1 MGYVAVKGGTD
12 AIANSIEL
20 VEFYRIKDE
29 TPPIH
34 IRQLQAQFRLA
45 IDKIMGEG
53 SFYAPEYGALALK
66 QVEGDVL
73 EAAFIMRAF
82 RATLPRLYYSAVI
95 DTRNMFVQ
103 RRISSSFRDI
113 PGGQILG
120 PTYDYTQRIIDT
132 RLADESYEQVQAFL
146 QQFSARI
153 SETDRKAITT
163 FGKVIDMLRAQGLL
177 KGVGN
182 RDDESEEG
190 RRLVDITREAI
201 KFPAP
206 RSARLQMLARAETG
220 GLMALG
226 YSSMR
231 GYGGVHPTV
240 GELRVGLVDVTVSDP
255 TGRSRYIGRVR
266 VTEAEMITKAKTGK
280 KSERS
285 AGSVPYYAIGY
296 GLCFGQN
303 ETKAICMGIL
313 DRAMRNGTK
322 EAPANDQEFVLY
334 HTDGIE
340 AMGFT
345 NHLKLPHYVTFQS
358 GLNNVRRAVA
368 RSRKQTEANAASA
381 PEPPTATD
389 ATASPGDAERMP
401 TEVLTEL

>member
-1 MGYVAVKGGTD
+1 MGYVAVKGGTE
-12 AIANSIEL
+12 AIANSIDL
-20 VEFYRIKDE
+20 VEFYRLKDQ
-29 TPPIH
+29 TPPIQ
-34 IRQLQAQFRLA
+34 ISQLRAQFRLA

-82 RATLPRLYYSAVI
+82 RATLSRRYYSAI
-95 DTRNMFVQ
+95 INTEAMFVQ

-113 PGGQILG
+113 PGGQVLG

-146 QQFSARI
+146 TQFESRI
-153 SETDRKAITT
+153 DEANRRAVTT
-163 FGKVIDMLRAQGLL
+163 FGKVIDLLREQGLL

-182 RDDESEEG
+182 DEDT
-190 RRLVDITREAI
+190 RLVDITREAV

-220 GLMALG
+220 GIMALG

-231 GYGGVHPTV
+231 GHGGVHPTV
-240 GELRVGLVDVTVSDP
+240 GELRVGLVDVRVTDP
-255 TGRSRYIGRVR
+255 KGRSRYIGKVR

-280 KSERS
+280 KNGRGTG
-285 AGSVPYYAIGY
+285 AVPYYAIGY

-313 DRAMRNGTK
+313 DRAMRMG
-322 EAPANDQEFVLY
+322 APDAPSQDQEFVLY

-358 GLNNVRRAVA
+358 GLSNVREAVEKDKK
-368 RSRKQTEANAASA
+368 KQAVRQNGSEQTVTETVTSVT
-381 PEPPTATD
+381 ETADSPIDHD
-389 ATASPGDAERMP
+389 ALVS
-401 TEVLTEL
+401 

>member
-1 MGYVAVKGGTD
+1 MGYVAVKGGTE
-12 AIANSIEL
+12 AIANSIDL
-20 VEFYRIKDE
+20 IEFYRLKDQ
-29 TPPIH
+29 TPPIQ
-34 IRQLQAQFRLA
+34 IAQLRGQFRLA

-82 RATLPRLYYSAVI
+82 RATLSRRYYSAI
-95 DTRNMFVQ
+95 INTEAMFVQ
-103 RRISSSFRDI
+103 RRISASFRDI
-113 PGGQILG
+113 PGGQVLG

-132 RLADESYEQVQAFL
+132 RLATESMEQVQAFL
-146 QQFSARI
+146 DQFESRI
-153 SETDRKAITT
+153 AEEDRKAVTT
-163 FGKVIDMLRAQGLL
+163 FGKVIDLLREQGLL

-182 RDDESEEG
+182 NEDT
-190 RRLVDITREAI
+190 RLVDITREAI

-220 GLMALG
+220 GIMALG

-231 GYGGVHPTV
+231 GHGSVHPTV
-240 GELRVGLVDVTVSDP
+240 GELRVGLVDVRVTDP
-255 TGRSRYIGRVR
+255 KGRSRYIGRVR
-266 VTEAEMITKAKTGK
+266 VTEAEMITKAKTTK
-280 KSERS
+280 KK
-285 AGSVPYYAIGY
+285 AVPYYAIGY

-313 DRAMRNGTK
+313 DRAMRESNTS
-322 EAPANDQEFVLY
+322 APAHDQEFVLY

-358 GLNNVRRAVA
+358 GLSNVREAVEK
-368 RSRKQTEANAASA
+368 SNKAAALQSNKVQ
-381 PEPPTATD
+381 
-389 ATASPGDAERMP
+389 SPNSIEFQ
-401 TEVLTEL
+401 LTT

>member
-1 MGYVAVKGGTD
+1 MGYVAVKGGTE
-12 AIANSIEL
+12 AIANSIDL
-20 VEFYRIKDE
+20 VEFYRLKDQ
-29 TPPIH
+29 TPPIQ
-34 IRQLQAQFRLA
+34 ISQLRAQFRLA

-82 RATLPRLYYSAVI
+82 RATLSRRYYSAI
-95 DTRNMFVQ
+95 INTEAMFVQ

-113 PGGQILG
+113 PGGQVLG

-146 QQFSARI
+146 TQFAARI
-153 SETDRKAITT
+153 TETDRKAVTT
-163 FGKVIDMLRAQGLL
+163 FGKVIDLLREQGLL

-182 RDDESEEG
+182 QEDT
-190 RRLVDITREAI
+190 RLVDITREAI

-231 GYGGVHPTV
+231 GHGGVHPTV
-240 GELRVGLVDVTVSDP
+240 GELRVGLVDVNVTDP
-255 TGRSRYIGRVR
+255 KGRSRYIGKIR

-280 KSERS
+280 KTGRGPSI
-285 AGSVPYYAIGY
+285 PYYAIGY

-313 DRAMRNGTK
+313 DRAMRIGGND
-322 EAPANDQEFVLY
+322 APSHDQEFVLY

-358 GLNNVRRAVA
+358 GLSNVREAVEKDKKKKTQKA
-368 RSRKQTEANAASA
+368 DA
-381 PEPPTATD
+381 PLV
-389 ATASPGDAERMP
+389 SQ
-401 TEVLTEL
+401 V